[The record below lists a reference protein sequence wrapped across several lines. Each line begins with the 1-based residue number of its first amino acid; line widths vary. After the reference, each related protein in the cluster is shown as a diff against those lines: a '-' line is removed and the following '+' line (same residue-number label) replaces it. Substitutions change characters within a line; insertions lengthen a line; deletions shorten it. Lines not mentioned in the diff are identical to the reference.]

1 MGAEPG
7 EGVAAVGIVGAE
19 GSHIVPDCE
28 VGEAEGEDALAEG
41 FDFDG
46 ADGFDAEEKIGE
58 ESAAGAWLSV
68 FEVWEVEGG
77 VAEVVVEG
85 GAVEAGKEPGAKVL
99 KGRLADAPGNAEG
112 GAEGGKAVE
121 AGTE

>member
-58 ESAAGAWLSV
+58 ESAAGAGE
-68 FEVWEVEGG
+68 EVKRELWEIHGMVIG
-77 VAEVVVEG
+77 V
-85 GAVEAGKEPGAKVL
+85 
-99 KGRLADAPGNAEG
+99 
-112 GAEGGKAVE
+112 
-121 AGTE
+121 